1 MAEKYLSERK
11 NTMTDLRAFAFID
24 QLQKQ
29 MVAFIGSSSR
39 GYYPVANQSALF
51 LEIAPGI
58 EINTITNAVM
68 KKSNVRPG
76 ALVVERTYGM
86 LEVHADDPADV
97 KEAGRVILD
106 YLGCKETDRL
116 KPEILSSQTIE
127 RLNPYMSQIVNRFR
141 AASMSLSD
149 ETLYIL
155 EVVPAG
161 YAGYAAN
168 EAEKA
173 ADITLNHVSVYGASG
188 RVYLSGTTSDVQAA
202 REAVESS
209 LASLEGREHS

>member
-1 MAEKYLSERK
+1 MKIE
-11 NTMTDLRAFAFID
+11 LRAFAYID

-29 MVAFIGSSSR
+29 MVAYIGSSSR
-39 GYYPVANQSALF
+39 GYYPITGQSALF

-58 EINTITNAVM
+58 EINSITDAVM
-68 KKSNVRPG
+68 KKANVRPG

-86 LEVHADDPADV
+86 LEVHADSPADV
-97 KEAGRVILD
+97 KQAGEVILD

-116 KPEILSSQTIE
+116 KPKILATEIVE
-127 RLNPYMSQIVNRFR
+127 RLDPHMSQIVNRFR
-141 AASMSLSD
+141 AASMSLSED
-149 ETLYIL
+149 TLYIL

-188 RVYLSGTTSDVQAA
+188 RVYFSGTTSNVRSAKQAA
-202 REAVESS
+202 
-209 LASLEGREHS
+209 EGALVALNGRDH

>member
-1 MAEKYLSERK
+1 MI
-11 NTMTDLRAFAFID
+11 DLRAFAFID
-24 QLQKQ
+24 QLQRQ
-29 MVAFIGSSSR
+29 MVAYIGSASR
-39 GYYPVANQSALF
+39 GYYPVTGQSALF
-51 LEIAPGI
+51 VEIAPGM
-58 EINTITNAVM
+58 EINTITDAVM

-76 ALVVERTYGM
+76 ALVVERSFGM

-97 KEAGRVILD
+97 REAGQVVLD
-106 YLGCKETDRL
+106 FLGCRESDRL
-116 KPEILSSQTIE
+116 KPKILSTETIE

-149 ETLYIL
+149 DTLYVL

-173 ADITLNHVSVYGASG
+173 ADITINHVSVYGASG
-188 RVYLSGTTSDVQAA
+188 RIYMAGSSSDIQAA
-202 REAVESS
+202 KQAAETALGS
-209 LASLEGREHS
+209 LAGREH

>member
-1 MAEKYLSERK
+1 MKI
-11 NTMTDLRAFAFID
+11 DLRAFAYID

-29 MVAFIGSSSR
+29 MVGYIGSSSR
-39 GYYPVANQSALF
+39 GYYPVTGQSALF
-51 LEIAPGI
+51 IEIAPGI
-58 EINTITNAVM
+58 EINSITDAVM
-68 KKSNVRPG
+68 KRASVRPG

-86 LEVHADDPADV
+86 LEVHADSPADV
-97 KEAGRVILD
+97 KEAGDVILG

-116 KPEILSSQTIE
+116 KPKILATETIE
-127 RLNPYMSQIVNRFR
+127 RLDPHMSQIVNRFR
-141 AASMSLSD
+141 AASMSLSE

-173 ADITLNHVSVYGASG
+173 AEITLNHVSVFGASG
-188 RVYLSGTTSDVQAA
+188 RVYFSGTTSNVKSAKQAA
-202 REAVESS
+202 EAA
-209 LASLEGREHS
+209 LATLDGRDH

>member
-1 MAEKYLSERK
+1 MI
-11 NTMTDLRAFAFID
+11 DLRAFAFID

-29 MVAFIGSSSR
+29 MVAYIGSAAR
-39 GYYPVANQSALF
+39 GYYPIAGQAALF

-58 EINTITNAVM
+58 EINTITDAVM

-97 KEAGRVILD
+97 EEAGQVILD
-106 YLGCKETDRL
+106 YLGCKASDRL
-116 KPEILSSQTIE
+116 KPKILSAQTVE

-149 ETLYIL
+149 DTLYIL

-173 ADITLNHVSVYGASG
+173 ADITINHVSVYGASG
-188 RVYLSGTTSDVQAA
+188 RVYLAGTTSNIQAA
-202 REAVESS
+202 KEAAETALNS
-209 LASLEGREHS
+209 LDGRDH

>member
-1 MAEKYLSERK
+1 MI
-11 NTMTDLRAFAFID
+11 DLRAFAFID
-24 QLQKQ
+24 QLQRQ
-29 MVAFIGSSSR
+29 MVAYIGSASR
-39 GYYPVANQSALF
+39 GYYPVSGQAALF
-51 LEIAPGI
+51 VEIAPGM
-58 EINTITNAVM
+58 EINTITDAVM

-76 ALVVERTYGM
+76 ALVVERSFGM

-97 KEAGRVILD
+97 REAGQVVLD
-106 YLGCKETDRL
+106 FLGCRENDRL
-116 KPEILSSQTIE
+116 KPKILSTETIE

-149 ETLYIL
+149 DTLYVL

-173 ADITLNHVSVYGASG
+173 ADITINHVSVYGASG
-188 RVYLSGTTSDVQAA
+188 RVYLAGSTSDIQAA
-202 REAVESS
+202 KHAAETALGS
-209 LASLEGREHS
+209 LDGRDH

>member
-1 MAEKYLSERK
+1 MIE
-11 NTMTDLRAFAFID
+11 LRAFAHID

-29 MVAFIGSSSR
+29 MVAYIGSASR
-39 GYYPVANQSALF
+39 GYYPVTGQSALF
-51 LEIAPGI
+51 LEIAPGM
-58 EINTITNAVM
+58 EINTITDAVL

-97 KEAGRVILD
+97 KHAGQVILD
-106 YLGCKETDRL
+106 FLDCKETDRL
-116 KPEILSSQTIE
+116 KPKILSTETIE
-127 RLNPYMSQIVNRFR
+127 RLSPYMSQIVNRFR

-173 ADITLNHVSVYGASG
+173 AQITINHVSVYGASG
-188 RVYLSGTTSDVQAA
+188 RVYLSGDTSGIQAA
-202 REAVESS
+202 KHAAETA
-209 LASLEGREHS
+209 LGALEGRAH

>member
-1 MAEKYLSERK
+1 MVE
-11 NTMTDLRAFAFID
+11 LRAFAFID
-24 QLQKQ
+24 QLQRQ
-29 MVAFIGSSSR
+29 MVAYIGSASR
-39 GYYPVANQSALF
+39 GYYPVTGQAALF
-51 LEIAPGI
+51 IEIAPGM
-58 EINTITNAVM
+58 EINTITDAVM

-76 ALVVERTYGM
+76 ALVVERSFGM

-97 KEAGRVILD
+97 QEAGQVILD
-106 YLGCKETDRL
+106 FLGCQETDRL
-116 KPEILSSQTIE
+116 RPKILSTETIE

-149 ETLYIL
+149 DTLYVL

-173 ADITLNHVSVYGASG
+173 ADVTINHVSVYGASG
-188 RVYLSGTTSDVQAA
+188 RVYLAGNTSDIQAA
-202 REAVESS
+202 KQAAETALNS
-209 LASLEGREHS
+209 LDGREH

>member
-1 MAEKYLSERK
+1 M
-11 NTMTDLRAFAFID
+11 NIDLRAFAYID

-29 MVAFIGSSSR
+29 MAGFIGSSAR
-39 GYYPVANQSALF
+39 GYYPIAGQAALF
-51 LEIAPGI
+51 VEIAPGI
-58 EINTITNAVM
+58 EINSITDAVM
-68 KKSNVRPG
+68 KKADVRPG

-86 LEVHADDPADV
+86 LEVHADSPADV
-97 KEAGRVILD
+97 KEAGEVILD

-116 KPEILSSQTIE
+116 KPRILATEIVE

-173 ADITLNHVSVYGASG
+173 ADITLNHVSVFGASG
-188 RVYLSGTTSDVQAA
+188 RVYFAGATSDIQSGKKAA
-202 REAVESS
+202 EDS
-209 LASLEGREHS
+209 LRALGGREY

>member
-1 MAEKYLSERK
+1 MV
-11 NTMTDLRAFAFID
+11 DLRAFAFID
-24 QLQKQ
+24 QLQRQ
-29 MVAFIGSSSR
+29 MVSYIGSASR
-39 GYYPVANQSALF
+39 GYYPVTGQAALF
-51 LEIAPGI
+51 LEIAPGM
-58 EINTITNAVM
+58 EINTITDAVM

-76 ALVVERTYGM
+76 ALVVERSFGM

-97 KEAGRVILD
+97 QEAGQVILD
-106 YLGCKETDRL
+106 FLGCRENDRL
-116 KPEILSSQTIE
+116 KPKILSTETIE

-149 ETLYIL
+149 DTLYVL

-173 ADITLNHVSVYGASG
+173 ADITINHVSVYGASG
-188 RVYLSGTTSDVQAA
+188 RVYLAGTTSDIQAA
-202 REAVESS
+202 KYAAETALGS
-209 LASLEGREHS
+209 LDGREH

>member
-1 MAEKYLSERK
+1 MI
-11 NTMTDLRAFAFID
+11 DLRAFAFID

-29 MVAFIGSSSR
+29 MVAYIGSASK
-39 GYYPVANQSALF
+39 GYYPVTGQAALF
-51 LEIAPGI
+51 LEIAPGM
-58 EINTITNAVM
+58 EINMITDAVM
-68 KKSNVRPG
+68 KKANVYPG

-86 LEVHADDPADV
+86 LEVHADDPDDV
-97 KEAGRVILD
+97 KEAGQVVLD
-106 YLGCKETDRL
+106 YLGCTQADRL
-116 KPEILSSQTIE
+116 KPKILSTETIE
-127 RLNPYMSQIVNRFR
+127 RLDPYMSQIVNRFR

-173 ADITLNHVSVYGASG
+173 ADITLNHVTVYGASG
-188 RVYLSGTTSDVQAA
+188 RVYLAGATSDVQAA
-202 REAVESS
+202 KEA
-209 LASLEGREHS
+209 AEGCLLVLDGKDH

>member
-1 MAEKYLSERK
+1 MI
-11 NTMTDLRAFAFID
+11 DLRAFAFID
-24 QLQKQ
+24 QLQRQ
-29 MVAFIGSSSR
+29 MVAYIGSASR
-39 GYYPVANQSALF
+39 GYYPVAGQAALF
-51 LEIAPGI
+51 IEIAPGM
-58 EINTITNAVM
+58 EINTITDAVM

-76 ALVVERTYGM
+76 ALVVERSFGM

-97 KEAGRVILD
+97 QQAGQVILD
-106 YLGCKETDRL
+106 FLGCRETDRL
-116 KPEILSSQTIE
+116 KPKILSTETIE

-149 ETLYIL
+149 DTLYVL

-173 ADITLNHVSVYGASG
+173 ADITINHVSVYGASG
-188 RVYLSGTTSDVQAA
+188 RVYLAGATSDIQAA
-202 REAVESS
+202 KQAAETALR
-209 LASLEGREHS
+209 SLEGREH